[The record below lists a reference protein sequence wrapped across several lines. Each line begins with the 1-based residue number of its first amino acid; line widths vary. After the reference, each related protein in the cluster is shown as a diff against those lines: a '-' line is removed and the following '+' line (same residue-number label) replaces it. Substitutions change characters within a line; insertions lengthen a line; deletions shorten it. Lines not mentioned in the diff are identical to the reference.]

1 MNLIVGLYAI
11 MTAISRWSESLRVAI
26 LVRIWGMS
34 HAGKPPVD
42 WRVREGLP
50 SLDRWPTVRDANNM
64 DRAVLVVGAV
74 KAGPIRPVPAELELN
89 LDTSVKKIDAQL
101 GKVDGD

>member
-11 MTAISRWSESLRVAI
+11 MTAISRWSESLRVALLFRAYGI
-26 LVRIWGMS
+26 TNKCV
-34 HAGKPPVD
+34 PPIP

-50 SLDRWPTVRDANNM
+50 SLDQWPTVRDANNM